1 MTVDDSRQ
9 VKKSEETEV
18 EEPDT
23 NTVSERTK
31 IPLGTLIALFSVI
44 IVLITVTWYLG
55 TMLSKIEVKLDTMA
69 AMMTTVSTKNATIE
83 VKQSD
88 HEREDLKMWT
98 MIDGRLSVIEKS
110 GSEKTRDIEKE
121 LNALRNDFRVHEMMS
136 KNGVKP

>member
-9 VKKSEETEV
+9 VKKSEEPEV

>member
-9 VKKSEETEV
+9 VKKSEETEL

-69 AMMTTVSTKNATIE
+69 AMMTTVSSKNANIE
-83 VKQSD
+83 DKQSS
-88 HEREDLKMWT
+88 HERDDLKMWT
-98 MIDGRLSVIEKS
+98 TIDGRLSVIEKS
-110 GSEKTRDIEKE
+110 GSEKTREIEKE
-121 LNALRNDFRVHEMMS
+121 LNSLRNDFRVHEMMS